1 MPITKMVHKTDPR
14 EDIYKKVGALADC
27 DVFHNQILVAVYE
40 RPNEL
45 DLGNGKKLLLAD
57 STRKEDQ
64 YQGKVGLV
72 LKTGP
77 LAFVGRDKDEFAG
90 QTVERGEW
98 IAFRV
103 SDGWS
108 LEING
113 QLCRMIHD
121 VDCKLRIPA
130 PDYVY

>member
-1 MPITKMVHKTDPR
+1 MPINKMVHKTDPR
-14 EDIYKKVGALADC
+14 NDIYTKVGALDDC

-40 RPNEL
+40 RPNQIAVKGGGTL
-45 DLGNGKKLLLAD
+45 YLAD
-57 STRKEDQ
+57 KTRDEDQ

-77 LAFVGRDKDEFAG
+77 LAFVGRDVDEFAG
-90 QTVERGEW
+90 QKVERGEW

-108 LEING
+108 LLING